1 MKKGILKGI
10 MIVVLLLV
18 VGTTFAS
25 AKPRKAT
32 NDINKKR
39 SKLAKKNVDIKKVSR
54 YIKEMINFMEENTV
68 FTSKGEL
75 GESPSG
81 YIDRKNEIEEKL
93 ALNEWEYLEVQHI
106 MAKDIDFENY
116 ETWISKGDTFDR
128 EQYLKLKVFNSAF
141 SKPIRKY
148 RGLFTKEE
156 MMMLKIMPYIQYC
169 HGIVKGLWIEELK
182 SYLLD
187 INNEQLPFSIE
198 NRTYISNE
206 LMKIFSNKQELIDTR
221 SAAVRVW
228 KTCEIRE
235 DKIYEGLELLTTRLD
250 PRLLRENGYYL
261 LGFIFKAPLLY
272 DKMFNVLKNRKE
284 YPEDILFGTLE
295 FFSRSMLIKETLDDI
310 MRIRRFEKE
319 LQKIKNEKWG
329 EKIILLVNK
338 ELEIRNKNEKKL
350 KLLEKKFRK
359 TNKQ

>member
-1 MKKGILKGI
+1 MKKGILKGVLI
-10 MIVVLLLV
+10 LVLLLV
-18 VGTTFAS
+18 AGTAS
-25 AKPRKAT
+25 AAAKPRKT
-32 NDINKKR
+32 TDDINVR
-39 SKLAKKNVDIKKVSR
+39 QSKMANKEVNIKKVKK
-54 YIKEMINFMEENTV
+54 YIKEMINFMEENTR
-68 FTSKGEL
+68 FTSEGEL
-75 GESPSG
+75 DKNPVD

-93 ALNEWEYLEVQHI
+93 ALNEWEYLEIQHI

-116 ETWISKGDTFDR
+116 ETWISKGETFDR
-128 EQYLKLKVFNSAF
+128 EQYLKLKVFDSAF

-148 RGLFTKEE
+148 KGLFTKEE

-169 HGIVKGLWIEELK
+169 HGIVKGFWIEELK

-198 NRTYISNE
+198 NRTHISNE

-261 LGFIFKAPLLY
+261 PGFIFKAPLLY

-329 EKIILLVNK
+329 KKIILLVNK
-338 ELEIRNKNEKKL
+338 ELEIRKKNEKKL
-350 KLLEKKFRK
+350 KLLEEKYRE
-359 TNKQ
+359 TNKR

>member
-1 MKKGILKGI
+1 MKNGILKSI
-10 MIVVLLLV
+10 LLIVLLFV
-18 VGTTFAS
+18 VGTAFAS
-25 AKPRKAT
+25 AKPRKT
-32 NDINKKR
+32 SDEKSIKHSNSVSED
-39 SKLAKKNVDIKKVSR
+39 LDIKKVKK
-54 YIKEMINFMEENTV
+54 YIKEMINFMEENTR
-68 FTSKGEL
+68 FTSEGEIDKN
-75 GESPSG
+75 PVD

-116 ETWISKGDTFDR
+116 EIWISKGETFDR
-128 EQYLKLKVFNSAF
+128 EQYLKLKIFDTAF
-141 SKPIRKY
+141 SNPIRKY
-148 RGLFTKEE
+148 KGLFTKEE

-187 INNEQLPFSIE
+187 INNEKLPFSIE

-250 PRLLRENGYYL
+250 PRLLKENGYYL
-261 LGFIFKAPLLY
+261 PGFIFKAPLLY

-295 FFSRSMLIKETLDDI
+295 FFGRSMLIKETLDDI

-319 LQKIKNEKWG
+319 LQKIKNEKWSD
-329 EKIILLVNK
+329 EITTFVAE
-338 ELEIRNKNEKKL
+338 ELRIRKRSEKKL
-350 KLLEKKFRK
+350 KLLETKFERE
-359 TNKQ
+359 NIQ